1 MADTLETIRQQKT
14 MTTLANAN
22 ELVTRVIRRVAG
34 NDIANSINGSPLTN
48 DVICSIVQNR
58 YKNILEKTAV
68 QR

>member
-22 ELVTRVIRRVAG
+22 ELVTRVIRRIAG
-34 NDIANSINGSPLTN
+34 NDIANSINGSALTS

-58 YKNILEKTAV
+58 YKNILEKTAA